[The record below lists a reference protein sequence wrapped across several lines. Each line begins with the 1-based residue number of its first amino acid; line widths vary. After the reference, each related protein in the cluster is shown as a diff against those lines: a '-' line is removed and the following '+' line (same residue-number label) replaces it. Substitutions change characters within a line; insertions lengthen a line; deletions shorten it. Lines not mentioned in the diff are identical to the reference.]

1 MLSKQSNTPRGDKTQ
16 SEPNGKQARRRRL
29 VQQWHTLHTFVHK
42 ELWDL
47 DLSTL
52 PRIKKFGVSL
62 VRIAAIVGKGLI
74 DDKCALQSAALSY
87 ITLVS
92 LVPVLALSFAVSRG
106 LGAHGRIM
114 EIIKENLE
122 QLPENVAVFVQ
133 QVLDLVERVNYGAL
147 GTVGLLVVFLS
158 AVGML
163 AKIESSFNTIWGIQS
178 ARTTFRKFTDY
189 ISVLV
194 VVPILMLLAT
204 SINTAL
210 STGGFAT
217 FLEQNLGSFYWIYQD
232 LIGFSSIVALC
243 LAFAFL
249 YMFMPNTS
257 VKVGPA
263 LLGGLAAGILWFL
276 AQRIYIEWQ
285 VGVTRMNAIYGTFA
299 ALPFFLSW
307 LYVSWLIVLFG
318 AEISFGIQNLAT
330 FVAERESVN
339 ASLATRELLGLTA
352 TYCTCRSFMTDDK
365 PWNARTFARQNNIA
379 SRLMTDVMHT
389 LTREGIL
396 IGIEGDDRETE
407 YVPARD
413 AARLCMRD
421 VVNAFHGHPEE
432 PAETAARQHA
442 EPAYQKFTPAQ
453 EAMRGELGETN
464 FRSLIED
471 NSPCNTASP

>member
-243 LAFAFL
+243 LAFA
-249 YMFMPNTS
+249 
-257 VKVGPA
+257 
-263 LLGGLAAGILWFL
+263 
-276 AQRIYIEWQ
+276 
-285 VGVTRMNAIYGTFA
+285 
-299 ALPFFLSW
+299 
-307 LYVSWLIVLFG
+307 
-318 AEISFGIQNLAT
+318 
-330 FVAERESVN
+330 
-339 ASLATRELLGLTA
+339 
-352 TYCTCRSFMTDDK
+352 
-365 PWNARTFARQNNIA
+365 
-379 SRLMTDVMHT
+379 
-389 LTREGIL
+389 
-396 IGIEGDDRETE
+396 
-407 YVPARD
+407 
-413 AARLCMRD
+413 
-421 VVNAFHGHPEE
+421 
-432 PAETAARQHA
+432 
-442 EPAYQKFTPAQ
+442 
-453 EAMRGELGETN
+453 
-464 FRSLIED
+464 
-471 NSPCNTASP
+471 